1 MNELL
6 KTFLGNIVNEGGIEE
21 VKDEKVLDLK
31 TKEGHDEAVESLNEV
46 LKMVEN
52 NPIFEFLLNKDMIN
66 SLIGCVDKIYED
78 SAKEEKNE
86 IKAKK
91 SPKSTKKTETIS
103 KEKSKKSE
111 DKPKKAET
119 IEKTKSAPLPGYLS
133 GEAYT
138 IHYFLRIK
146 YYLFSLVEQRAGIL
160 LLIQISKSPLQCA

>member
-78 SAKEEKNE
+78 SAKEEENE
-86 IKAKK
+86 IIQ
-91 SPKSTKKTETIS
+91 PTTLLN
-103 KEKSKKSE
+103 
-111 DKPKKAET
+111 KAEL
-119 IEKTKSAPLPGYLS
+119 EKVNGIVDEYVDNIIQPLGNFEDNTLKD
-133 GEAYT
+133 
-138 IHYFLRIK
+138 IK
-146 YYLFSLVEQRAGIL
+146 GSLTEFAAWIL
-160 LLIQISKSPLQCA
+160 KR